1 MGMSVGGKRGIVS
14 DMNVVPLIDILLVLL
29 VIFMIIRVDSLGL
42 DALIPQQSTRP
53 LEEKFRNEVVVI
65 QVLADGTLRINQEP
79 VSFDRLGSRIEE
91 IFKLRATRVAFIR
104 GDEPVEFGVVAQV
117 IDVMHTAGIAS
128 VGLLTPELEKASDGF

>member
-29 VIFMIIRVDSLGL
+29 VIFMMIRVDSLGL
-42 DALIPQQSTRP
+42 DALIPQQSTQPR
-53 LEEKFRNEVVVI
+53 EEKFRDEVVVI

-79 VSFDRLGSRIEE
+79 VPFDKLGSRIEE

-104 GDEPVEFGVVAQV
+104 GDKPVEFGVVAEV
-117 IDVMHTAGIAS
+117 IDVMHVSGIAS
-128 VGLLTPELEKASDGF
+128 VGLLTPELEKAF